1 MELERANLLKIDL
14 PFHTRVKLPTVRSHM
29 PQKFFMS
36 KRRAR
41 QAMDWA
47 LEAIDLEVAFA
58 AAAQM
63 CYFL

>member
-14 PFHTRVKLPTVRSHM
+14 PFHTRVKPATVRSHM

-41 QAMDWA
+41 QAMNWA
-47 LEAIDLEVAFA
+47 LEAIDLVIALA
-58 AAAQM
+58 AATQK
-63 CYFL
+63 CYSF